1 MPVTRIHT
9 LLIAN
14 RGEIVSRVARTA
26 RAMGIR
32 TISIYSDADA
42 NAPYL
47 QSCDVAVAIGGEHP
61 ADSYLS
67 VEKILNAAQQSGAQ
81 AIHPGYGFLS
91 ENADF
96 AQAVMA
102 AGLVWVGPPPE
113 AMRAMGDK
121 AQSRQHMQQAGVPVL
136 PGSKQASTDLS
147 ALATEAFTLGF
158 PLMVKASAGGGG
170 RGMRLVLDEHGL
182 PSALQ
187 SAFNEAQVAFGDG
200 RLLLERALLSPRH
213 VEVQLLA
220 DSHGHVIHLGE
231 RDCTV
236 QRRHQKLIE
245 EAPSLAVNPALRR
258 RLGDAAVKVASAVQY
273 VGAGTVEFLL
283 DTAPGQEEAFYFIEM
298 NTRLQVEHPVTEA
311 LINEDLVA
319 CQLRIA
325 MGEHL
330 SLQQE
335 DMLQRFETGGHAIE
349 VRLCAEDTAQQH
361 MPQSGRLHYWQ
372 PPAGLRCDAALA
384 SGMAISPFYDSML
397 GKLLALAP
405 TRESAIH
412 QLADGL
418 ERTVCL
424 GLNTN
429 RGFLAKV
436 LRSDTFASGRF
447 STSVLQQELIGLTS
461 LEVSQEIFAMAAV
474 AMASLPRDSN
484 AMPPDDWWNW
494 RSSAHGEQLVP
505 LKASDQVQSWLV
517 QQHAKVWTAK
527 YAVSSYVI
535 SDLQVIFADPPSSPY
550 QHAIRGS
557 SHGQL
562 KVLINGQAKSFEFAW
577 TPEGLWL
584 QHQEDQ
590 LWVQDQRLQPST
602 STQSKHGNEVLAP
615 MHGRI
620 VKLHVADG
628 DEVKAGQLLLVMEA
642 MKMEHHL
649 NAPRDGV
656 IKHVA
661 VQTGVQVALRQS
673 LVYFV

>member
-1 MPVTRIHT
+1 MPLNRIHT

-14 RGEIVSRVARTA
+14 RGEIVNRVARTA

-32 TISIYSDADA
+32 TITVYSDADA

-47 QSCDVAVAIGGEHP
+47 QSCDVAAAIGGERP

-67 VEKILNAAQQSGAQ
+67 IEKLLNAAQQSGAQ

-102 AGLVWVGPPPE
+102 AGLLWVGPPVA

-136 PGSKQASTDLS
+136 PGSVHASTDLS
-147 ALATEAFTLGF
+147 ALAAQALTVGF

-170 RGMRLVLDEHGL
+170 RGMRLVLDEHAL

-187 SAFNEAQVAFGDG
+187 SAFNEAQAAFGDG

-245 EAPSLAVNPALRR
+245 EAPSPAVNPALRR
-258 RLGDAAVKVASAVQY
+258 RLGDAAVKVATAVQY

-283 DTAPGQEEAFYFIEM
+283 DTTPGQEESFYFMEM

-319 CQLRIA
+319 WQLRIA

-335 DMLQRFETGGHAIE
+335 DMLQRFETGGHTIE
-349 VRLCAEDTAQQH
+349 VRLCAEDTSQQH

-384 SGMAISPFYDSML
+384 SGMAVSPFYDSML
-397 GKLLALAP
+397 GKLIAHAP

-429 RGFLAKV
+429 RSFLAKV
-436 LRSDTFASGRF
+436 LRSDIFASGRF
-447 STSVLQQELIGLTS
+447 STSVVQQEWMGLTS
-461 LEVSQEIFAMAAV
+461 CEASKEMLALAAFALT
-474 AMASLPRDSN
+474 SLPRHSN
-484 AMPPDDWWNW
+484 AMPPGAWWNW
-494 RSSAHGEQLVP
+494 RSSAHSEQQAPIKVG
-505 LKASDQVQSWLV
+505 DQVQSWRV
-517 QQHAKVWTAK
+517 QQNASAWTVTQSDVA
-527 YAVSSYVI
+527 YDI
-535 SDLQVIFADPPSSPY
+535 SDLNVTFADLASHD
-550 QHAIRGS
+550 QHQIRGCGN
-557 SHGQL
+557 GQL
-562 KVLINGQAKSFEFAW
+562 KAVINGQAKSFEFAW
-577 TPEGLWL
+577 TREGLWL
-584 QHQEDQ
+584 QHREDQ
-590 LWVQDQRLQPST
+590 LWVQDQRLQPAT
-602 STQSKHGNEVLAP
+602 TTQSKHGNEIWAP

-649 NAPRDGV
+649 NAPKDGV

-661 VQTGVQVALRQS
+661 VQAGVQVALRQS
-673 LVYFV
+673 LIHFN

>member
-1 MPVTRIHT
+1 MHLNRIHT

-32 TISIYSDADA
+32 AIAVYSDADA

-47 QSCDVAVAIGGEHP
+47 QSCDVAVAIGGERP

-67 VEKILNAAQQSGAQ
+67 IEKILSAAQQSGAQ

-102 AGLVWVGPPPE
+102 AGLVWVGPPVA

-136 PGSKQASTDLS
+136 PGSAHASTDLS
-147 ALATEAFTLGF
+147 AMASQALTVGF

-170 RGMRLVLDEHGL
+170 RGMRLVLDEHAL

-187 SAFNEAQVAFGDG
+187 SAFNEAQAAFGDG

-245 EAPSLAVNPALRR
+245 EAPSPAVNPALRR
-258 RLGDAAVKVASAVQY
+258 RLGDAAVKVATAVQY

-283 DTAPGQEEAFYFIEM
+283 DTTPGQEESFYFMEM

-319 CQLRIA
+319 WQLRIG

-349 VRLCAEDTAQQH
+349 VRLCAEDTSQQH
-361 MPQSGRLHYWQ
+361 MPQSGRLHHWQ
-372 PPAGLRCDAALA
+372 PPAGLRCDAALK
-384 SGMAISPFYDSML
+384 SGMAVSPFYDSML
-397 GKLLALAP
+397 GKLIAHAP

-461 LEVSQEIFAMAAV
+461 CEASQEMLALAAFALT
-474 AMASLPRDSN
+474 SLPRHSN
-484 AMPPDDWWNW
+484 AMPPGAWWNW
-494 RSSAHGEQLVP
+494 RSSAYSEQQVP
-505 LKASDQVQSWLV
+505 IKVGDLVQSWRV
-517 QQHAKVWTAK
+517 QQNASAWTVTQSDVA
-527 YAVSSYVI
+527 YDI
-535 SDLQVIFADPPSSPY
+535 SDLNVTFADLASHD
-550 QHAIRGS
+550 QHQIRGCGN
-557 SHGQL
+557 GQL
-562 KVLINGQAKSFEFAW
+562 KAVINGQAKSFEFAW
-577 TPEGLWL
+577 TQEGLWL
-584 QHQEDQ
+584 QHREDQ
-590 LWVQDQRLQPST
+590 LWVQDQRLQPAT
-602 STQSKHGNEVLAP
+602 SSQSKHGNEVLAP

-628 DEVKAGQLLLVMEA
+628 DEVKSGQLLLVMEA

-649 NAPRDGV
+649 NAPKDGV

-661 VQTGVQVALRQS
+661 VQAGVQVALRQS
-673 LVYFV
+673 LIHFN

>member
-1 MPVTRIHT
+1 MPLTRIHT

-26 RAMGIR
+26 REMGIR
-32 TISIYSDADA
+32 TVAVYSDADA

-47 QSCDVAVAIGGEHP
+47 QSCDVAVAIGGERP
-61 ADSYLS
+61 ADCYLS
-67 VEKILNAAQQSGAQ
+67 IEKILRAAQQSGAQ

-102 AGLVWVGPPPE
+102 AGLVWVGPPVA
-113 AMRAMGDK
+113 AMKAMGDK

-136 PGSKQASTDLS
+136 PGSTQASTDLS
-147 ALATEAFTLGF
+147 ALAAEALTLGF

-187 SAFNEAQVAFGDG
+187 SAFNETQAAFGDG

-245 EAPSLAVNPALRR
+245 EAPSPAVNPALRR
-258 RLGDAAVKVASAVQY
+258 RLGDAAVMVASAVQY

-283 DTAPGQEEAFYFIEM
+283 DTSPGQEEAFYFMEM

-319 CQLRIA
+319 WQLRIA

-384 SGMAISPFYDSML
+384 SGMAVSPFYDSML
-397 GKLLALAP
+397 GKLIALAP

-436 LRSDTFASGRF
+436 LRSETFASGRF
-447 STSVLQQELIGLTS
+447 STSVLQQELIGLTAC
-461 LEVSQEIFAMAAV
+461 EASQEILAMAAV
-474 AMASLPRDSN
+474 AMASLPRYSN

-494 RSSAHGEQLVP
+494 RSSAHGEQQVP
-505 LKASDQVQSWLV
+505 LKVSDQVQSWQV
-517 QQHAKVWTAK
+517 QQQAKVWTVK
-527 YAVSSYVI
+527 HAVSSYVL
-535 SDLQVIFADPPSSPY
+535 SDLQVTFADPPSPY
-550 QHAIRGS
+550 QYSILGS
-557 SHGQL
+557 GNGQL
-562 KVLINGQAKSFEFAW
+562 KALINEQPKSFEFAW

-584 QHQEDQ
+584 QHREDQ
-590 LWVQDQRLQPST
+590 LWVPDQRLQPAT
-602 STQSKHGNEVLAP
+602 SAQSKHGNEVLAP

-649 NAPRDGV
+649 NAPRDSV

-673 LVYFV
+673 LIHFV